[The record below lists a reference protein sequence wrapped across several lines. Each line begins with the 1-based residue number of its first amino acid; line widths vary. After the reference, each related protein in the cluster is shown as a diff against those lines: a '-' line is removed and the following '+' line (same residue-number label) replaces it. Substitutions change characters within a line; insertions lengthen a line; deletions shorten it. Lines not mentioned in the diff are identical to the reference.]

1 MTEII
6 TIICV
11 AAGVVLGNIVQGKI
25 NERQLKE
32 LTKLVEERSCN
43 GHCNCNCGNA
53 AEGEI

>member
-25 NERQLKE
+25 NERKIKTLTE
-32 LTKLVEERSCN
+32 LMEERTCN
-43 GHCNCNCGNA
+43 GHCNCDCGNA
-53 AEGEI
+53 AEGEV